1 MQTETFIKATL
12 TLPSWH
18 RHELKL
24 WQNVI
29 KEGDSMNDSE
39 GDNGEKEGS
48 SRKDKGMIAI

>member
-1 MQTETFIKATL
+1 
-12 TLPSWH
+12 
-18 RHELKL
+18 
-24 WQNVI
+24 VI